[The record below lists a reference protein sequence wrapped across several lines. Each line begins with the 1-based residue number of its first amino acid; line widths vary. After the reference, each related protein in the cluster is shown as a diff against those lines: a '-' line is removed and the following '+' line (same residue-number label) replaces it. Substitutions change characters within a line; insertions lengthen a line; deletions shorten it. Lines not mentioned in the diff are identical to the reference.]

1 MNGGSNE
8 KDIVNC
14 SYHDYGSSCNWK
26 RLSTFGEML
35 ILSNNKKNIME
46 PIPNVKRYI
55 NRDRI
60 NGVSRSKKHYTE
72 ASS

>member
-1 MNGGSNE
+1 MNQ
-8 KDIVNC
+8 V
-14 SYHDYGSSCNWK
+14 
-26 RLSTFGEML
+26 GEML

-60 NGVSRSKKHYTE
+60 NGINRSKKHYTE